1 MTTDEQPCIW
11 QRRCEAMLPLF
22 NAALDLADRGKR
34 SGSRGDLIIFDFAT
48 IRAMIQAAD
57 DYRRAV
63 EREAQP

>member
-1 MTTDEQPCIW
+1 
-11 QRRCEAMLPLF
+11 MLPLF

-34 SGSRGDLIIFDFAT
+34 NGSRGDFIIFDFAT